1 MPANSVDDRALTCAA
16 CGTKGFRQSAS
27 YCPVCGKAAGEEYE
41 PLDALRSGYDL
52 QRTDLATSL
61 GATQAVER
69 VAADG
74 GKHPVA
80 DAAWALVVYSMVPYL
95 GILFTPFALGTA
107 AYAIATRLAGRRLAM
122 MSLGIGTA
130 TLAVQL
136 LLWWL
141 LYVIPELSGVSGWA
155 NQ

>member
-1 MPANSVDDRALTCAA
+1 MLICAA
-16 CGTKGFRQSAS
+16 CGTKGFRPSAS
-27 YCPVCGKAAGEEYE
+27 YCPVCGKAAGEGYE

-52 QRTDLATSL
+52 QRADLATSL
-61 GATQAVER
+61 APSRPG
-69 VAADG
+69 VAADDG
-74 GKHPVA
+74 NHPVA

-107 AYAIATRLAGRRLAM
+107 AYAIGMQVSGRRLAK
-122 MSLGIGTA
+122 MSLGIGIA

-141 LYVIPELSGVSGWA
+141 LYVIPELSGVPG
-155 NQ
+155 

>member
-1 MPANSVDDRALTCAA
+1 MPANSVDDRVLTCAA
-16 CGTKGFRQSAS
+16 CGAKGFRQSAS

-52 QRTDLATSL
+52 QRTDLATGL
-61 GATQAVER
+61 DPAQAGR
-69 VAADG
+69 FLADS

-107 AYAIATRLAGRRLAM
+107 AYAIATRVAGRRLAM
-122 MSLGIGTA
+122 MSLGIGAA

-141 LYVIPELSGVSGWA
+141 LYVIPELSGVYSWA

>member
-1 MPANSVDDRALTCAA
+1 MPANSVDDRVLICAA
-16 CGTKGFRQSAS
+16 CGTKGLRRSAS

-52 QRTDLATSL
+52 QRTDLATSFAPSRA
-61 GATQAVER
+61 GF
-69 VAADG
+69 AADD

-107 AYAIATRLAGRRLAM
+107 AYAIGMRVSGRRLAM
-122 MSLGIGTA
+122 LSLGIGTV

-141 LYVIPELSGVSGWA
+141 LYVIPELCGVPG
-155 NQ
+155 